1 MAKKTLYIFNPEH
14 DLALAS
20 GETNYMA
27 PASARQMASE
37 LALLPMWYAE
47 EGSAVLAPSAYN
59 LDYLKRMQE
68 LLGLSVYLMTEPELA
83 SEAELDIRPWGWDAA
98 LRKRLSGLGG
108 SEVLLP
114 SMGQLNAW
122 REYSH
127 RSKAVSLLPELQ
139 LNKYFCGE
147 SYYLKTPEEWK
158 AFVEGRECCLLKAPL
173 SGSGK
178 GLNWCKG
185 IFTPF
190 ISGWCTRVAASQGG
204 VIAEP
209 IYNKVADFAMEFY
222 SDGAGEVTFEGYS
235 LFHTGKSGMYEGNCL
250 LSNEAI
256 RKQLSQYVLSEV
268 LTDLEN
274 RLKYRLSV
282 LVGTVYK
289 GYLGVDMMVCR
300 FPEDEKP
307 VFRIHPCV
315 EINLRMNMG
324 VIARFLYD
332 RYVHPGSTGRF
343 MIDYHPSE
351 GEALQ
356 EHEQMSATYPLEIRE
371 GRVYSGYLPLVP
383 VHRRSRY
390 RAWILVTPDS
400 FTLERYSLLQCRTVP
415 ENP

>member
-1 MAKKTLYIFNPEH
+1 MTKKALYIFNPEH

-27 PASARQMASE
+27 PASARRMASE

-59 LDYLKRMQE
+59 LDYVKKIQE
-68 LLGLSVYLMTEPELA
+68 LLGLSVDLITEPELA
-83 SEAELDIRPWGWDAA
+83 IEQDLDIRPWGWDVA
-98 LRKRLSGLGG
+98 LRKRLSVLGVD
-108 SEVLLP
+108 EVLLP
-114 SMGQLNAW
+114 SMGQLNDL

-127 RSKAVSLLPELQ
+127 RSKAVALLPELQ
-139 LNKYFCGE
+139 LNECFCGE

-158 AFVEGRECCLLKAPL
+158 RFVEGRKECLLKAPL

-209 IYNKVADFAMEFY
+209 IYNKVEDFAMEFY
-222 SDGAGEVTFEGYS
+222 SDGAGELTFVGYS

-256 RKQLSQYVLSEV
+256 RKKLSQYVPLEA
-268 LTDLEN
+268 LMDLEN
-274 RLKYRLSV
+274 CLKYRLSA

-289 GYLGVDMMVCR
+289 GYLGVDMMICR
-300 FPEDEKP
+300 FPENEKP

-324 VIARFLYD
+324 VIARFLHD
-332 RYVHPGSTGRF
+332 RYVRPGSTGRF
-343 MIDYHPSE
+343 VIDYHPSE

-356 EHEQMSATYPLEIRE
+356 EHERMSATYPLEIRE

-383 VHRRSRY
+383 VHRRSCY
-390 RAWILVTPDS
+390 RAWIWVTPD
-400 FTLERYSLLQCRTVP
+400 
-415 ENP
+415 NI

>member
-1 MAKKTLYIFNPEH
+1 MTKKALYIFNPEH

-27 PASARQMASE
+27 PASARRMASE

-59 LDYLKRMQE
+59 LDYVKKIQE
-68 LLGLSVYLMTEPELA
+68 LLGLSVDLITEPELA
-83 SEAELDIRPWGWDAA
+83 IEPDLDIRPWGWDVA
-98 LRKRLSGLGG
+98 LRKRLSVLGVD
-108 SEVLLP
+108 EVLLP
-114 SMGQLNAW
+114 SMGQLNDL

-127 RSKAVSLLPELQ
+127 RSKAVALLPELQ
-139 LNKYFCGE
+139 LNECFCGE

-158 AFVEGRECCLLKAPL
+158 RFVEGRKECLLKAPL

-209 IYNKVADFAMEFY
+209 IYNKVEDFAMEFY
-222 SDGAGEVTFEGYS
+222 SDGAGELTFVGYS

-256 RKQLSQYVLSEV
+256 RKKLSQYVPLEA
-268 LTDLEN
+268 LMDLEN
-274 RLKYRLSV
+274 CLKYRLSA

-289 GYLGVDMMVCR
+289 GYLGVDMMICR
-300 FPEDEKP
+300 FPENEKP

-324 VIARFLYD
+324 VIARFLHD
-332 RYVHPGSTGRF
+332 RYVRPGSTGRF
-343 MIDYHPSE
+343 VIDYHPSE

-356 EHEQMSATYPLEIRE
+356 EHERMSATYPLEIRE

-383 VHRRSRY
+383 VHRRSCY
-390 RAWILVTPDS
+390 RAWIWVTPD
-400 FTLERYSLLQCRTVP
+400 
-415 ENP
+415 NI